1 MPAMTSSQCAA
12 AMLCFAVVECN
23 VLPIICAAMRHF
35 FGIAGVAADNVTNS
49 SAARPAQH
57 PIILR
62 QYSAGD
68 AFSQCLST
76 HAVDAFFQQCSATEL
91 TGSEEDLLNS
101 LCHVAEMV
109 QAVLPRSVSLQEWA
123 DRRVPRG
130 FERQVNSS
138 GLVYV
143 GGRYLQ
149 YAPLLHNEPRSVSSA
164 AQLASES
171 TTAQSAHAVEEQVA
185 DGVEAFFQHCSVEAF
200 FQHCSASELTG
211 PEVELL
217 NSLFRVAEV
226 VQAVLPRS
234 VSVHEWANRR
244 TSRGS
249 ERQVNRFLQYVPLP
263 PNVPRSAGSAAQP
276 ACDSSTAARLVVFD
290 STPAE
295 PASAVEEDLSA
306 SSHSNA
312 TGESAVSQ
320 EAAYS
325 YTMCLECG
333 WAITTR
339 PRDVWWTTLLVP
351 ESLMSPRPM
360 CCPECL
366 VEYCSAIYCPHAA
379 MENGLQYRMWAQ
391 LSTAWKLITNVS
403 AMPMKVLL
411 LIVRSVGAH
420 NLDTIWTCSECRPH
434 WYNWYCGVCRMDNR
448 FLHWSPGSHYGYCGA
463 SCDCCRS
470 ANRQIFPCE
479 FCENLRN
486 LKGTCRIMQDL
497 VKRYDGI

>member
-1 MPAMTSSQCAA
+1 
-12 AMLCFAVVECN
+12 MLCFAVVECN
-23 VLPIICAAMRHF
+23 VLSIICAAMRQF
-35 FGIAGVAADNVTNS
+35 LGIAGVAADNVTNS

-57 PIILR
+57 PVILR
-62 QYSAGD
+62 RYSAGD
-68 AFSQCLST
+68 AFSQCLSI

-123 DRRVPRG
+123 YRRVPRG

-138 GLVYV
+138 GMVYV

-149 YAPLLHNEPRSVSSA
+149 YAPLLHNDPRSVSSA

-185 DGVEAFFQHCSVEAF
+185 DGVEAFFQ
-200 FQHCSASELTG
+200 QCSANELSG

-244 TSRGS
+244 ASRGS
-249 ERQVNRFLQYVPLP
+249 ERQVNRFLQYVPLL
-263 PNVPRSAGSAAQP
+263 PNEPWSAGSAAQP
-276 ACDSSTAARLVVFD
+276 ACASSTAARPVVFH

-312 TGESAVSQ
+312 TGESAASQ

-379 MENGLQYRMWAQ
+379 MEN
-391 LSTAWKLITNVS
+391 LSLIH
-403 AMPMKVLL
+403 
-411 LIVRSVGAH
+411 I
-420 NLDTIWTCSECRPH
+420 
-434 WYNWYCGVCRMDNR
+434 
-448 FLHWSPGSHYGYCGA
+448 
-463 SCDCCRS
+463 
-470 ANRQIFPCE
+470 
-479 FCENLRN
+479 
-486 LKGTCRIMQDL
+486 
-497 VKRYDGI
+497 

>member
-1 MPAMTSSQCAA
+1 M
-12 AMLCFAVVECN
+12 
-23 VLPIICAAMRHF
+23 
-35 FGIAGVAADNVTNS
+35 
-49 SAARPAQH
+49 
-57 PIILR
+57 
-62 QYSAGD
+62 
-68 AFSQCLST
+68 
-76 HAVDAFFQQCSATEL
+76 
-91 TGSEEDLLNS
+91 
-101 LCHVAEMV
+101 
-109 QAVLPRSVSLQEWA
+109 
-123 DRRVPRG
+123 
-130 FERQVNSS
+130 NSS

-234 VSVHEWANRR
+234 GSLHEWGNRR
-244 TSRGS
+244 ASRGS

-263 PNVPRSAGSAAQP
+263 PNEPWSAGSVAQP

-290 STPAE
+290 KTPAE

-339 PRDVWWTTLLVP
+339 PRDVWWN
-351 ESLMSPRPM
+351 
-360 CCPECL
+360 
-366 VEYCSAIYCPHAA
+366 IAA
-379 MENGLQYRMWAQ
+379 Q
-391 LSTAWKLITNVS
+391 STALMLRWRT
-403 AMPMKVLL
+403 A
-411 LIVRSVGAH
+411 
-420 NLDTIWTCSECRPH
+420 
-434 WYNWYCGVCRMDNR
+434 YNTGCGLN
-448 FLHWSPGSHYGYCGA
+448 
-463 SCDCCRS
+463 
-470 ANRQIFPCE
+470 
-479 FCENLRN
+479 
-486 LKGTCRIMQDL
+486 
-497 VKRYDGI
+497 